1 MTLEA
6 LEAYRK
12 RAFYETILKLS
23 EACVSACEREK
34 MTELAAEMRKI
45 TDAIKGA
52 KGIRERGKKGEIS
65 LEEQREEVL
74 KRWHEVFNKRFLR
87 VLAEDMK
94 RSQTR
99 DGVKR
104 QSEEQSPEDKKDE
117 PRLLTRAFTW

>member
-23 EACVSACEREK
+23 EACVRACEREK

-52 KGIRERGKKGEIS
+52 KGIRERRKKGEIS

-99 DGVKR
+99 GGVKR
-104 QSEEQSPEDKKDE
+104 Q
-117 PRLLTRAFTW
+117 

>member
-1 MTLEA
+1 
-6 LEAYRK
+6 
-12 RAFYETILKLS
+12 
-23 EACVSACEREK
+23 

-52 KGIRERGKKGEIS
+52 KGIRERRKKGEIS

-99 DGVKR
+99 GGVKR

-117 PRLLTRAFTW
+117 PRLLTRVFTW